1 MHAHAYTFPATDS
14 SALHSLFTLRPLTQ
28 YISIYILATALK
40 RHTTRHAPMNTRHAT
55 LERYDARDHM
65 WGYVTRFDRYGSVYD
80 WSRAAWSHVIDAGDH
95 GSGVHYR
102 TDL

>member
-14 SALHSLFTLRPLTQ
+14 STLNSLFICHSLTPYTH
-28 YISIYILATALK
+28 IYIMATALT
-40 RHTTRHAPMNTRHAT
+40 RDTARHAPMNTRHAT

-80 WSRAAWSHVIDAGDH
+80 WSRAAWSHVISADDH
-95 GSGVHYR
+95 SSGAHYR